1 MSKLY
6 LALDEQGYV
15 VGMGD
20 NPDVYPRCIEAP
32 EWFDPGQHFKT
43 GRGINGELVVDLD
56 AIKAS
61 RKAHIKAQASAAIAA
76 LQWRIE
82 RAEERDRL
90 GLPGETVEEVLLERE
105 TGDIGNRKFP
115 ACSRAADR
123 QPRQLEQRHDHQPI
137 HPHRRQRLDGH
148 QWAID
153 KQPYQQNHAAA
164 RLRQRA
170 ATGE

>member
-43 GRGINGELVVDLD
+43 GRVINGELVVDLD

-61 RKAHIKAQASAAIAA
+61 RKARIKAGAKA
-76 LQWRIE
+76 L
-82 RAEERDRL
+82 
-90 GLPGETVEEVLLERE
+90 
-105 TGDIGNRKFP
+105 P
-115 ACSRAADR
+115 ATN
-123 QPRQLEQRHDHQPI
+123 
-137 HPHRRQRLDGH
+137 G
-148 QWAID
+148 
-153 KQPYQQNHAAA
+153 
-164 RLRQRA
+164 
-170 ATGE
+170 